1 MLTAVRAV
9 LERRGRPMGVTE
21 IIHATEQMLRRPISG
36 SSVRNCLVGHIDG
49 EGALFERVS
58 R

>member
-1 MLTAVRAV
+1 
-9 LERRGRPMGVTE
+9 MGVTE